1 MTKRNKRFFRMLKRD
16 LIRLAIYLL
25 IIFLAIWVVCF
36 VLSIPEI
43 IGGLIFGF

>member
-1 MTKRNKRFFRMLKRD
+1 MTKRNKRFFRMLKMD

-25 IIFLAIWVVCF
+25 IAFLAVLAVCF

-43 IGGLIFGF
+43 IGSLFW